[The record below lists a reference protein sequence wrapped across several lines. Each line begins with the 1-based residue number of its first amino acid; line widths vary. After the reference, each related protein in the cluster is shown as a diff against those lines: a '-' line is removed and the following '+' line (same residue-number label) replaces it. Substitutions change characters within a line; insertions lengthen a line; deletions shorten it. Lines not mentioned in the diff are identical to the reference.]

1 MKFAI
6 SMTALLFLLGTTA
19 ASHGQQEKGQEGHA
33 EAGHAQEGH
42 AQAAKPAQQHTQAAP
57 HAQAAK
63 PAAQQHSQTA
73 ARSQQQHAATT
84 QSRATQSHATQSHAA
99 AANRGGG
106 NGAHGRISNAH
117 YNASFGSGHSFHVNR
132 GDYDRHRFAYGG
144 YNFGFVQ
151 PWPVGWGYDDDVYV
165 VYTDG
170 GYYMYDRVHPG
181 LRLSINIL

>member
-1 MKFAI
+1 MAGKKN
-6 SMTALLFLLGTTA
+6 S
-19 ASHGQQEKGQEGHA
+19 QEGHP

-42 AQAAKPAQQHTQAAP
+42 AQAAKPAEQ
-57 HAQAAK
+57 HAQPSHAQEAK
-63 PAAQQHSQTA
+63 PAAQRHTETA
-73 ARSQQQHAATT
+73 ARSTQTHTT
-84 QSRATQSHATQSHAA
+84 KTVTHTTRTHMQPRKVMVAEQWPAGT
-99 AANRGGG
+99 
-106 NGAHGRISNAH
+106 ISDAH

-165 VYTDG
+165 IYSDG
-170 GYYMYDRVHPG
+170 GYYMYNRVHPG